1 MFKVHKSVDN
11 FMDKLVDIYVDNDM
25 DNLINIQTFTQQWFS
40 I

>member
-1 MFKVHKSVDN
+1 MDN

>member
-1 MFKVHKSVDN
+1 MRSVDK
-11 FMDKLVDIYVDNDM
+11 FVDKLVDIYVDNDM

>member
-1 MFKVHKSVDN
+1 MRTVDN

>member
-1 MFKVHKSVDN
+1 
-11 FMDKLVDIYVDNDM
+11 MDRVVDIYVDNDM

>member
-1 MFKVHKSVDN
+1 MHSVDN
-11 FMDKLVDIYVDNDM
+11 FMDKVVDIYVDNDM

>member
-1 MFKVHKSVDN
+1 
-11 FMDKLVDIYVDNDM
+11 MDKLVDIYVDNDM

>member
-1 MFKVHKSVDN
+1 MRTVDN
-11 FMDKLVDIYVDNDM
+11 FMDKVVDIYVDNDM

>member
-1 MFKVHKSVDN
+1 
-11 FMDKLVDIYVDNDM
+11 MDKLVDMYVDNDM

>member
-1 MFKVHKSVDN
+1 
-11 FMDKLVDIYVDNDM
+11 MDKPVDIYVDNDM

>member
-1 MFKVHKSVDN
+1 MRSVDN
-11 FMDKLVDIYVDNDM
+11 FMDNLVDIYVDNDM

>member
-1 MFKVHKSVDN
+1 MRSVDN
-11 FMDKLVDIYVDNDM
+11 FMDKVVDIYVDNDM

>member
-1 MFKVHKSVDN
+1 MHAVDN
-11 FMDKLVDIYVDNDM
+11 FMDKVVDIYVDNDM

>member
-1 MFKVHKSVDN
+1 MRSVDN

>member
-1 MFKVHKSVDN
+1 
-11 FMDKLVDIYVDNDM
+11 MDKVVDIYVDNDM

>member
-1 MFKVHKSVDN
+1 VDN

>member
-1 MFKVHKSVDN
+1 MRSVDN
-11 FMDKLVDIYVDNDM
+11 FVDKLVDIYVDNDM

>member
-1 MFKVHKSVDN
+1 
-11 FMDKLVDIYVDNDM
+11 MDKVVDIYVDNHM

>member
-1 MFKVHKSVDN
+1 MRSVDN

-25 DNLINIQTFTQQWFS
+25 DNLINIQTITQQWFS

>member
-1 MFKVHKSVDN
+1 MRSVDN

-25 DNLINIQTFTQQWFS
+25 DNLINIQTLTQQWFS